1 MSGIQLQRSRG
12 ILRSRTQERS
22 VRTASCPGLR
32 QPRPQHPAGCAP
44 SWHSAPL
51 GARRRDSS
59 GCSSSGFRALRVQPG
74 TRRAEEATA
83 EGPGK
88 RHETRENRPWRERP
102 GLGLSGSSH
111 HSARPH
117 GSADCPRIWSSGS
130 GSRRSSPPHS
140 NRTCWGK
147 SHRFRICGA
156 GGQGRLQGGDRL
168 PPRPDDSPPATLT
181 RPPAARVQEEG
192 SDRARGH
199 SHATPQVS
207 NPQDHWTGSSD
218 VQMNGGWAQEK
229 GTGQA
234 TPAPQVPHQG
244 PAPYCSASLKNW

>member
-1 MSGIQLQRSRG
+1 M
-12 ILRSRTQERS
+12 
-22 VRTASCPGLR
+22 P
-32 QPRPQHPAGCAP
+32 
-44 SWHSAPL
+44 
-51 GARRRDSS
+51 S
-59 GCSSSGFRALRVQPG
+59 GCSLARAGLRRPQL
-74 TRRAEEATA
+74 RA
-83 EGPGK
+83 PGK
-88 RHETRENRPWRERP
+88 RHETREENRPWRERP

-168 PPRPDDSPPATLT
+168 PPRPDDFPPATLT

-218 VQMNGGWAQEK
+218 VQTNGGWAQEK

-234 TPAPQVPHQG
+234 PPHPESHTRAQLLT
-244 PAPYCSASLKNW
+244 AVLL